1 MSGFNPTGYSSPS
14 GSSNNVPRL
23 SWQQRRPASGVHKK
37 TSSSPSNTIFPPP
50 PPPPDVVTSPTPG
63 IRGHRQSVSALTAA
77 LTSTPTSA
85 PTSVPAP
92 SRPSSALV
100 VNSWQSRSNSSVSK
114 ASPGTFAPG
123 FIKSADDRRN
133 STSSLA
139 GGIAGEN
146 SDFSGRRWVWVRD
159 PERAFVKGEVVLD
172 EDGMLTVR
180 CDDGTERNVHSDNVD
195 KVNPA
200 KFDKADDM
208 AELTHLNEASVVHNL
223 HLRYQADLIYTYS
236 GLFLV
241 TVNPYCALPIYNND
255 YISLYKN
262 RSREE
267 TKPHIFAITDVAF
280 RNMLEEK
287 ENQSI
292 LVTGESGA
300 GKTENTKKVIQY
312 LAAVASES
320 SSSKQLGTL
329 ELQILR
335 ANPILEAFGNA
346 QTVRNNNS
354 SRFGKFIRIEFTRS
368 GQIAGAF
375 IDWYL
380 LEKSRVVN
388 QGGDE
393 RNYHV
398 FYQLLR
404 GASSQMKEMYLL
416 DDENVKAWNY
426 IKNSND
432 TIAGVNDLEEF
443 RSLMEAFHVM
453 GFGTEEQVSI
463 LRVIAAVLHIGNIE
477 VVPERRGGEDA
488 RLPDRGQAE
497 RVSHV
502 LGIPVDGFVK
512 GLLRPRVKA
521 GREWVNQSRTAEQVK
536 QSLDALAKALYERGF
551 GKLVEMVNSKLD
563 TRGEGDGFIGVLD
576 IAGFEIF
583 EVNSF
588 EQLCINYTN
597 EKLQQFFNHHMFVL
611 EQEEYER
618 EKIEWKFID
627 FGHDL
632 QPTID
637 LIELPNPIGIFS
649 CLDEDC
655 VMPKA
660 SDKSFTEKL
669 HFLWDKKTPKYKR
682 SLLKQGF
689 MLTHYAA
696 EVEYSTE
703 GWLDKNKDP
712 LNDNITK
719 LLAASHDKYIASLFA
734 DYAEDANE
742 NGTVAKS
749 RVKKGLFRTVA
760 QRHKEQLTSLMAQ
773 LNSTHPHFVRCIIP
787 NHQKRPKKLNAPL
800 VLDQLR
806 CNGVLEGIR
815 IARTGFPNRLPFA
828 EFRQR
833 YEVLTPKIP
842 KGYLEGQRAC
852 QLMLQQLD
860 LDTQLYRVGLTK
872 VFFRAGVL
880 AELEEKRDT
889 LVREIITRFQSIA
902 RGYLQRR
909 IARKRLY
916 RAEATMIIQRN
927 LQVYLD
933 LCESPWWKLFM
944 KMKPLLGASHSSNE
958 VKKRDEMI
966 QKMEA
971 LMQAEAENRQ
981 KLEEER
987 RKTDTEL
994 QRVQKTLESER
1005 ALALDKEEIFERM
1018 RQREAELSEKLAGA
1032 LEDQDLLEDQIDELM
1047 SAKKKT
1053 DEQAELWRKELEQ
1066 AGDLVARLE
1075 DEKRE
1080 LAAKIEFLDRE
1091 LEAAEAARAERGDAE
1106 DKLEQEIH
1114 VLKSHLN
1121 LKERKLQEYEEALK
1135 KSDHDLDE
1143 KLAQT
1148 NFSLETSQ
1156 KQIRE
1161 LVDENRT
1168 LRDQLSDLSTTS
1180 NGYEDLIRRKES
1192 ELSLLHADLKKLE
1205 LERTAF
1211 DDEKRHLNS
1220 KHDDILARL
1229 RSAHSE
1235 VETLKHQCARLEKEA
1250 ADARRLLDAKIT
1262 EDAKTGQ
1269 GRRLLDEQIKELQE
1283 ELAAIQ
1289 AELDKER
1296 QSRADI
1302 ALLSEHKFANLKRD
1316 HDAITTAKFTIEKEL
1331 YAQQDTLRRALEARS
1346 QSEKEKRNFQADL
1359 KTLRDRL
1366 AESDNARLQAESE
1379 IEKSLA
1385 RQAKEK
1391 EARLDKDLK
1400 AKEEALSIAESERA
1414 RLASEV
1420 ARLTRVVSEQD
1431 GARQSYEQSRKRMDS
1446 ETNAVKNRLMASEN
1460 DNRALQ
1466 NKIQQKNLEISKA
1479 NARASEQYRDKIVAL
1494 TADRT
1499 KADEEA
1505 RKYRKQFEDAQIQMR
1520 ALEKQ
1525 KEKLSLN
1532 LEDLNHEVARE
1543 HKTTRNAEK
1552 TTSSLQLQLA
1562 EANRTLEME
1571 RQVKAQAQVNTKH
1584 IQSALATANSE
1595 LEDCRQQLLV
1605 LQKVFDPE
1613 GIQPKNWESGR
1624 KSIVQ
1629 SFNLATKLDEANQ
1642 ALRLSNERR
1651 IRAEKDLEELRKR
1664 HQDEVAEIDNMHT
1677 SSKRALLDEMDQ
1689 NNAPA
1694 NGSSRPFSRALNAK
1708 QYSNQTTPTR
1718 RSLFGQDQFDSE
1730 KTDKTMDTIS
1740 FQRRMDLAS
1749 ELEEVQNQLQIA
1761 EMQNKHLQAQ
1771 IDRANAKEGELEAS
1785 PSAKRALKLE
1795 RENNRLHD
1803 LLDESD
1809 QKNSALEASMNSIE
1823 LSLKDIQAKSHEELY
1838 DFISQQEQSR
1848 RNLVM
1853 VYNETVSDL
1862 GRAKDQFEK
1871 VKAAKAAIETD
1882 LRETQTE
1889 LDEALAMQQ
1898 QDKVSRTQLLNE
1910 FADLQIR
1917 LDAESSKV
1925 ADLGASLNLYK
1936 LRSNEYFNKL
1946 EQAEILVLRASRA
1959 EAAAKSQA
1967 KETEENAATVLAERK
1982 QMESLIE
1989 DLQRQN
1995 QHYDEKVEDLSA
2007 DLSAALQ
2014 AKKRLQNELDDYRSR
2029 REIDLEDKESS
2040 MEQTRKKY
2048 QTELSTLNGE
2058 LEIERENILQ
2068 VRGENRRLREEVEDL
2083 RAKWDDEVLN
2093 SSTWAK
2099 EKSRLEIKLQDLS
2112 QSHDDAVAAH
2122 NEAQGRVVSL
2132 LAQVRSLRTNVDE
2145 VNSEREA
2152 LQKEKRSI
2160 EQRLAQANQ
2169 RLEDLANG
2177 ESPSMRNAAG
2187 MDRELLDLKGALQQQ
2202 EDVAAAAVE
2211 KMRRAEALAVET
2223 QRDIAA
2229 ERETNVSLH
2238 KERASLEKQV
2248 KDLQLKLVDLET
2260 KSYSTTSHDV
2270 RFLHGRV
2277 QELEKLLDEQEKERN
2292 KSERSVRNVDRTVR
2306 DLQTQIERRDK
2317 AAIQLEEE
2325 VTKGKEKLERL
2336 LKTIEELE
2344 AAHSEHQLIA
2354 RRAEREAREERE
2366 KSLRLERELEGWK
2379 GMRLDRN
2386 ANSRSNTMAALSQMG
2401 DDDSDRR
2408 GSKRH
2413 SVNFL

>member
-23 SWQQRRPASGVHKK
+23 SWQQRRPVSGIHKK
-37 TSSSPSNTIFPPP
+37 TSSSPSNVIFPPP

-77 LTSTPTSA
+77 LTSTPTAA
-85 PTSVPAP
+85 PTSTPAP

-100 VNSWQSRSNSSVSK
+100 VGGWQSRSNSSVSK

-443 RSLMEAFHVM
+443 RSLMEAFYVM

-1205 LERTAF
+1205 LESTAF

-1689 NNAPA
+1689 NNAPS

-1718 RSLFGQDQFDSE
+1718 RNLFGQDQFDSE

-1771 IDRANAKEGELEAS
+1771 IDRVNAKEGELEAS

-1898 QDKVSRTQLLNE
+1898 QDKVSRAQLLNE

-1995 QHYDEKVEDLSA
+1995 QHFEEKVEDLSA

-2058 LEIERENILQ
+2058 LEIE
-2068 VRGENRRLREEVEDL
+2068 
-2083 RAKWDDEVLN
+2083 
-2093 SSTWAK
+2093 
-2099 EKSRLEIKLQDLS
+2099 
-2112 QSHDDAVAAH
+2112 
-2122 NEAQGRVVSL
+2122 
-2132 LAQVRSLRTNVDE
+2132 
-2145 VNSEREA
+2145 
-2152 LQKEKRSI
+2152 
-2160 EQRLAQANQ
+2160 
-2169 RLEDLANG
+2169 
-2177 ESPSMRNAAG
+2177 P
-2187 MDRELLDLKGALQQQ
+2187 
-2202 EDVAAAAVE
+2202 VE

-2379 GMRLDRN
+2379 GMRLVDRN
-2386 ANSRSNTMAALSQMG
+2386 ANGRSNTMAALSQMG